1 MAFRVAVAV
10 IVAVSVP
17 VCNVTANSE
26 EYTLFVKPD
35 STKVSIESGNLTLA
49 VMWGWPRV
57 CFWHTTDVL
66 SPTFEVGFPRM
77 YLFNDT
83 DGNGVFSRSEANMTV
98 FMDHYYTDWV
108 LSSVELSYSP
118 ELGEFARF
126 SMYSNVSAYDPSG
139 AGPPRIEDLANVTFR
154 FAIAEKPVVRDSSS
168 ETYVVN
174 GKTSLWIGMSVQFLN
189 RTNLSCLAT
198 ETFLQGGASTMLFN
212 ISGQTGFAGNDSL
225 VLSARADETV
235 IGDNFTRPLNETG
248 TSHLSMRYTKDDGEA
263 RAFYSRSSSATYG
276 LNNTTVNSTIPSS
289 CYTTGSG
296 LVLHSVMQ
304 VDEVSDSIYLD
315 GYLGIYDENFTARIR
330 DLVKENLP
338 VFAGIVGGFVTIA
351 TVASF
356 VAFRRRQRRKQKT
369 SPEELSP
376 SED

>member
-1 MAFRVAVAV
+1 MVLRAAVAV
-10 IVAVSVP
+10 ILVMSPLASHA
-17 VCNVTANSE
+17 TADSE

-35 STKVSIESGNLTLA
+35 STKVSIESGNLTMA

-57 CFWHTTDVL
+57 CFWHTTDLL

-83 DGNGVFSRSEANMTV
+83 DGNGMFSRSEANLTV
-98 FMDHYYTDWV
+98 FMDRYYADWV
-108 LSSVELSYSP
+108 LSPVELSYNA

-139 AGPPRIEDLANVTFR
+139 DGPPRIEDLANVTFS
-154 FAIAEKPVVRDSSS
+154 FAIAENPVVHESSPG
-168 ETYVVN
+168 TYVVD
-174 GKTSLWIGMSVQFLN
+174 GKTNLWVGISVQLLN
-189 RTNLSCLAT
+189 HTNLSCLAT

-212 ISGQTGFAGNDSL
+212 ISGQAGLTGNEPL
-225 VLSARADETV
+225 ILSARTDETV
-235 IGDNFTRPLNETG
+235 LGGNFTRPLNETG
-248 TSHLSMRYTKDDGEA
+248 ASHLSIGYAKEDGEV
-263 RAFYSRSSSATYG
+263 RAFYARSSEATYG
-276 LNNTTVNSTIPSS
+276 LDNTTANSTIPSS

-304 VDEVSDSIYLD
+304 VDEAPDSISVD
-315 GYLGIYDENFTARIR
+315 SYLGIYDENFTARIR

-338 VFAGIVGGFVTIA
+338 VFAGIVGLLVIIA
-351 TVASF
+351 AVASF
-356 VAFRRRQRRKQKT
+356 VVLRRRRQRRQNA
-369 SPEELSP
+369 PPGELGP